1 MFSRNLIPLYMY
13 LGHAIPRPE
22 RLYDYI
28 IAEQGIVKRVETPYV
43 SADHLLVP
51 IETSLTGLRLAEYP
65 LPPLRF
71 KLPRIPGQLLC
82 DALADARQ
90 NINLEFIYHFR
101 FDPANGCW
109 SVTRP
114 EQDQSRTR
122 VGYTYDPAGIAVDLH
137 SHNTMPAF
145 FSPTDDR
152 DELGGRF
159 YAVMGHLERE
169 NPELVL
175 RLGLYGHWLY
185 NIPAQAIFDDVG
197 PFVEVYVETAELACV
212 EQSEP
217 ATIPGGWL
225 TNLFTWRK

>member
-1 MFSRNLIPLYMY
+1 
-13 LGHAIPRPE
+13 
-22 RLYDYI
+22 
-28 IAEQGIVKRVETPYV
+28 
-43 SADHLLVP
+43 
-51 IETSLTGLRLAEYP
+51 
-65 LPPLRF
+65 
-71 KLPRIPGQLLC
+71 
-82 DALADARQ
+82 
-90 NINLEFIYHFR
+90 IYHFR

-185 NIPAQAIFDDVG
+185 NVPAPALFDDLG
-197 PFVEVYVETAELACV
+197 PFVEVYAETAELACV
-212 EQSEP
+212 EQPEP